1 MDDPASTL
9 SFFLFAQ
16 ASETIAMPTLS
27 WSVTNLLLVAFLV
40 FANGFFVASE
50 FALVAVRK
58 SRIEAQAAD
67 GNRAAVRLLDMLEHL
82 NAYISATQLGI
93 TLASLGLGWI
103 GEPALSHLLEPLFA
117 WLPGEV
123 GGVAAHV
130 AAGSAL
136 AFVLIT
142 SMHVIIGELMPKS
155 IALQNP
161 ERAALLVARPTLWAE
176 QIFRPFIWALNGTG
190 NLLLRVLG
198 FQRSAEHEKLHSV
211 EELKMLVDASQEGGV
226 IQPTESQMLHAVFD
240 FREMLARQV
249 MVPRTE
255 MITIEV
261 DEPWNTAIDL
271 VVQHH
276 ITKFPVY
283 EHDLDHM
290 VGILHVKDLVRVMRL
305 PASSRPALR
314 DLMRE
319 PLFVPDTVRV
329 DALLTRFRQ
338 RKQHMA
344 ILLDEYGGT
353 AGLVTLQDLLEE
365 IVGEVADAFEPED
378 PSVQRLPDGTVRL
391 NGLMLVEDFNDTFGL
406 NLSDPNYE
414 TIAGYV
420 MGRLDRIP
428 KIGDE
433 VDVPLTEHEFL
444 RLRVEQMDGK
454 RIARLVLR
462 RVSLPTP

>member
-1 MDDPASTL
+1 MINDWLGLAIV
-9 SFFLFAQ
+9 F
-16 ASETIAMPTLS
+16 
-27 WSVTNLLLVAFLV
+27 VLVLI
-40 FANGFFVASE
+40 NGFFVAAE
-50 FALVAVRK
+50 FSLVSVRKTRIDELVAHGR
-58 SRIEAQAAD
+58 SEAK
-67 GNRAAVRLLDMLEHL
+67 AVQHAIKDPDRFI
-82 NAYISATQLGI
+82 AATQLGI

-103 GEPALSHLLEPLFA
+103 GEPALSHLLEPLFQ

-130 AAGSAL
+130 AAGSVL

-142 SMHVIIGELMPKS
+142 SMHVVVGELMPKS

-161 ERAALLVARPTLWAE
+161 ERAALLVARPTLWVE
-176 QIFRPFIWALNGTG
+176 QVFRPFIWALNGTG
-190 NLLLRVLG
+190 NLLLRLLG
-198 FQRSAEHEKLHSV
+198 FRRSAENEKLHSV

-226 IQPTESQMLHAVFD
+226 IESTESEMLHAVFD
-240 FREMLARQV
+240 FGQMSARQV

-255 MITIEV
+255 MITVDI
-261 DEPWNTAIDL
+261 DEPLNTAIDL
-271 VVQHH
+271 VLQHH
-276 ITKFPVY
+276 VTKFPVY
-283 EHDLDHM
+283 EHDLDHI

-305 PASSRPALR
+305 PATSRPVLR

-329 DALLTRFRQ
+329 DALLARFRQ
-338 RKQHMA
+338 RKQHIA

-378 PSVQRLPDGTVRL
+378 PSIQRLPDGTVRL
-391 NGLMLVEDFNDTFGL
+391 NGLMLVEEFNDTFGL

-428 KIGDE
+428 KVGDE
-433 VDVPLTEHEFL
+433 IDVPLTEHEFL
-444 RLRVEQMDGK
+444 CLRVEQMDGK
-454 RIARLVLR
+454 RIARLMLR
-462 RVSLPTP
+462 RVPVQGS

>member
-1 MDDPASTL
+1 MINDWLGLAIV
-9 SFFLFAQ
+9 F
-16 ASETIAMPTLS
+16 
-27 WSVTNLLLVAFLV
+27 VLVLI
-40 FANGFFVASE
+40 NGFFVAAE
-50 FALVAVRK
+50 FSLVSVRK
-58 SRIEAQAAD
+58 TRIEELIAHGRSEAK
-67 GNRAAVRLLDMLEHL
+67 AVQHAIKDPDRFI
-82 NAYISATQLGI
+82 AATQLGI

-103 GEPALSHLLEPLFA
+103 GEPALSHLIEPLFE
-117 WLPGEV
+117 WLPGEI
-123 GGVAAHV
+123 GGAAAHV
-130 AAGSAL
+130 AAGGAV

-142 SMHVIIGELMPKS
+142 SMHVIVGELMPKS
-155 IALQNP
+155 IALQNA
-161 ERAALLVARPTLWAE
+161 ERTALLVARPTLWVE
-176 QIFRPFIWALNGTG
+176 QLFRPFIWALNGLG
-190 NLLLRVLG
+190 NLLLRLLG
-198 FQRSAEHEKLHSV
+198 FRRSAEHEKLHSV

-226 IQPTESQMLHAVFD
+226 IEPTESEMLHAVFD
-240 FREMLARQV
+240 FGQMSARQV

-255 MITIEV
+255 MLTV
-261 DEPWNTAIDL
+261 DADEPLGEAIDL
-271 VVQHH
+271 VLQHH
-276 ITKFPVY
+276 VTKFPVY
-283 EHDLDHM
+283 EHDLDHI

-305 PASSRPALR
+305 PANSRPALR

-338 RKQHMA
+338 RKQHIA

-378 PSVQRLPDGTVRL
+378 PNVQRLPDGTVRL

-428 KIGDE
+428 KVGDE
-433 VDVPLTEHEFL
+433 IDVPLNEHEFL
-444 RLRVEQMDGK
+444 CLRVEQMDGK

-462 RVSLPTP
+462 RVPAAEA

>member
-1 MDDPASTL
+1 MINDWLGLAIV
-9 SFFLFAQ
+9 F
-16 ASETIAMPTLS
+16 
-27 WSVTNLLLVAFLV
+27 VLVLI
-40 FANGFFVASE
+40 NGFFVAAE
-50 FALVAVRK
+50 FSLVSVRK
-58 SRIEAQAAD
+58 TRIEELIAHGRSEAK
-67 GNRAAVRLLDMLEHL
+67 AVQHAIKDPDRFI
-82 NAYISATQLGI
+82 AATQLGI

-103 GEPALSHLLEPLFA
+103 GEPALAHLIEPLFE
-117 WLPGEV
+117 WLPGEI
-123 GGVAAHV
+123 GGAAANV
-130 AAGSAL
+130 AAGGAV

-142 SMHVIIGELMPKS
+142 SMHVIVGELMPKS
-155 IALQNP
+155 ISLQNP
-161 ERAALLVARPTLWAE
+161 ERTALLVARPTLWVE
-176 QIFRPFIWALNGTG
+176 QLFRPFIWALNGLG
-190 NLLLRVLG
+190 NLLLRLLG
-198 FQRSAEHEKLHSV
+198 FRRSAEHEKLHSV
-211 EELKMLVDASQEGGV
+211 EELKMLVDASQQGGV
-226 IQPTESQMLHAVFD
+226 IETTEGEMLHAVFD
-240 FREMLARQV
+240 FGQMSARQV

-255 MITIEV
+255 MLTV
-261 DEPWNTAIDL
+261 DADEPLGAAIDL
-271 VVQHH
+271 VLQHH
-276 ITKFPVY
+276 VTKFPVY
-283 EHDLDHM
+283 EHDLDHI

-305 PASSRPALR
+305 PANSRPALR

-338 RKQHMA
+338 RKQHIA

-378 PSVQRLPDGTVRL
+378 PNVQRLPDGTVRL

-428 KIGDE
+428 KAGDE
-433 VDVPLTEHEFL
+433 IDVPLNEHEFL
-444 RLRVEQMDGK
+444 CLRVEQMDGK

-462 RVSLPTP
+462 RVPAAEA